1 MALVAA
7 VLVLAAWA
15 TSAADQVLIAD
26 PGSIELDER
35 TADVEERMLDSS
47 SEASVEDLDEPTEL
61 PGPIQFLIDA
71 LLLLFGASLLGF
83 VVLALVHA
91 YRERRRSR
99 AARLL
104 TPAPDHASYADFLEH
119 THRALTEVTAEQS
132 VALPEGDPRNAIV
145 ACWVAIEDAIERA
158 GIARNPAETST
169 ELTTRVVG
177 LVAID
182 TTAIQALS
190 GLYREARFSQHDLGE
205 EHRERAIALLTR
217 LARQL
222 DEHRPATA
230 VSR

>member
-1 MALVAA
+1 VALVAA

-35 TADVEERMLDSS
+35 TAEVEERMLDSS
-47 SEASVEDLDEPTEL
+47 SEAPVEDPEPTEL
-61 PGPIQFLIDA
+61 PGPLQFLIDA
-71 LLLLFGASLLGF
+71 LLLLLGASLLGF

-91 YRERRRSR
+91 YRDRRRSR
-99 AARLL
+99 AARML
-104 TPAPDHASYADFLEH
+104 TPAPDHTSYADFLEH
-119 THRALTEVTAEQS
+119 THRALTQVTAEQS
-132 VALPEGDPRNAIV
+132 VALREGDPRNAIV

-182 TTAIQALS
+182 TTAIQALG

-205 EHRERAIALLTR
+205 EQRERAIALLTQ
-217 LARQL
+217 LSRQL
-222 DEHRPATA
+222 GEHRPATS
-230 VSR
+230 VSP